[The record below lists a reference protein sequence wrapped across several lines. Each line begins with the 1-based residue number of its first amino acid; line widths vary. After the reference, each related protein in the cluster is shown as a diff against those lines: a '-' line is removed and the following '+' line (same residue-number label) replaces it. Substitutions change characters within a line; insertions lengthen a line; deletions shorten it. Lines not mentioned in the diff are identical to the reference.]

1 MQIPGMQ
8 QLQAVLEKLPFKKSQ
23 VKKPVVRG
31 VMPSAAQESLPSSLP
46 IKFLAVSVIMFA
58 IALLFLLNV
67 SFKMV
72 SVSKAYK
79 AVELSPPKLEDY
91 FPNLSVPEK
100 KESADSK
107 KELTIDEAEV
117 SKSAT
122 AKVLEVDKVLAIDK
136 TFEYLSRFE
145 NNRSKK
151 ILLAT
156 KPVIAGLKR
165 GSLAEEAGLQLGDLI
180 VKVNNDRIESVM
192 GYYLATTN
200 KPSSEIEIEFERGGK
215 SMTKKMNSTSSKA
228 LNSNN
233 TGIMFLIPSGANY
246 VTKEETVKLAEQYRA
261 EFLSAI
267 PLDWQNNFAYN
278 LMRMAQRVNNEGLAL
293 ATSNTPE
300 TYPIYKFASSD
311 FLLWQ
316 HQQYLESIETFFSKR
331 REQEG
336 KVIESLSSL
345 GDALTGLAGG
355 LLFFLCAFLYYFFS
369 IRAERRS

>member
-1 MQIPGMQ
+1 
-8 QLQAVLEKLPFKKSQ
+8 
-23 VKKPVVRG
+23 
-31 VMPSAAQESLPSSLP
+31 MPSAAQESLPSSLP

-122 AKVLEVDKVLAIDK
+122 PKVLEVDKVLAIDK

>member
-1 MQIPGMQ
+1 MQIPGLQ
-8 QLQAVLEKLPFKKSQ
+8 QFQAVLEKLPFIKSQ
-23 VKKPVVRG
+23 GKKPVVRG

-122 AKVLEVDKVLAIDK
+122 PKVLEVDKVLAIDK

-180 VKVNNDRIESVM
+180 VKVNNDRIESV
-192 GYYLATTN
+192 
-200 KPSSEIEIEFERGGK
+200 
-215 SMTKKMNSTSSKA
+215 
-228 LNSNN
+228 
-233 TGIMFLIPSGANY
+233 
-246 VTKEETVKLAEQYRA
+246 
-261 EFLSAI
+261 AI
-267 PLDWQNNFAYN
+267 
-278 LMRMAQRVNNEGLAL
+278 
-293 ATSNTPE
+293 T
-300 TYPIYKFASSD
+300 
-311 FLLWQ
+311 
-316 HQQYLESIETFFSKR
+316 
-331 REQEG
+331 
-336 KVIESLSSL
+336 
-345 GDALTGLAGG
+345 
-355 LLFFLCAFLYYFFS
+355 
-369 IRAERRS
+369 

>member
-8 QLQAVLEKLPFKKSQ
+8 QFQAVLEKLPFKKSQ
-23 VKKPVVRG
+23 IKKPVVRG
-31 VMPSAAQESLPSSLP
+31 VMPSVSQEALPNSMP
-46 IKFLAVSVIMFA
+46 VKFLAVSVIMFA

-91 FPNLSVPEK
+91 FPNLAVPEK

-117 SKSAT
+117 SNSAT
-122 AKVLEVDKVLAIDK
+122 PKVLEVDKVLAIDK

-215 SMTKKMNSTSSKA
+215 SMIKKMNSTSSKA

-246 VTKEETVKLAEQYRA
+246 VTKEETVKLAEQYRS
-261 EFLSAI
+261 EFLSSI
-267 PLDWQNNFAYN
+267 PLDWQNSFAYN

-316 HQQYLESIETFFSKR
+316 HQQYLDSIETFFSKR

>member
-8 QLQAVLEKLPFKKSQ
+8 QFQAVLEKLPFIKSQ
-23 VKKPVVRG
+23 GKKPVVRG
-31 VMPSAAQESLPSSLP
+31 AMPSAAQESLPSSLP

-100 KESADSK
+100 KESADFK

-117 SKSAT
+117 SNSAT
-122 AKVLEVDKVLAIDK
+122 PKVLEVDKVLAIEK

-246 VTKEETVKLAEQYRA
+246 VTKEETVKLAEQYRS

-267 PLDWQNNFAYN
+267 PLDWQNNFA
-278 LMRMAQRVNNEGLAL
+278 
-293 ATSNTPE
+293 
-300 TYPIYKFASSD
+300 
-311 FLLWQ
+311 
-316 HQQYLESIETFFSKR
+316 
-331 REQEG
+331 
-336 KVIESLSSL
+336 
-345 GDALTGLAGG
+345 
-355 LLFFLCAFLYYFFS
+355 
-369 IRAERRS
+369 